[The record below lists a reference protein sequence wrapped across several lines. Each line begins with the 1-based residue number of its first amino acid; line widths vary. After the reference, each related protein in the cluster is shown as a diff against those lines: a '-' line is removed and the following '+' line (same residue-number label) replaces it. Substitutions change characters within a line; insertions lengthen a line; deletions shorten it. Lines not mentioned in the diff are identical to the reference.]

1 MLERFNKMSEIKKY
15 HYPQNLYY
23 AVNEWCDNT
32 LPEEPSE
39 DNLRGLEIALT
50 YLTPSMRDI
59 LIYRFRDLLS
69 NVDIGLKYDLSR
81 SRIND
86 LVNKGIKK
94 LSARSSREIITR
106 GLHGYIDY
114 RIKTS
119 VEAKEAIIEQKSYKK
134 GYEEGYADALS
145 NKKAKIREYHP
156 ASKIPIAEMDLP
168 VRPYNCLIKAGYKT
182 VYDVLQISATDIPK
196 IKNLGRYARR
206 EIALALD
213 RMGYI
218 NDIWKDWI

>member
-1 MLERFNKMSEIKKY
+1 MSEIKKY
-15 HYPQNLYY
+15 PYPQNLYH
-23 AVNEWCDNT
+23 AVNEWCDNI
-32 LPEEPSE
+32 LPEEPTE

-50 YLTPSMRDI
+50 YLTPSVKDI

-69 NVDIGLKYDLSR
+69 NVDIGMKFDLSR
-81 SRIND
+81 SRVND

-94 LSARSSREIITR
+94 LSARSSREIISM

-114 RIKTS
+114 HIKS
-119 VEAKEAIIEQKSYKK
+119 SIEANEAVVEQKAYKK

-145 NKKAKIREYHP
+145 EKEAKIRDYHS

-168 VRPYNCLIKAGYKT
+168 VRPYNCLIKAGYTT
-182 VYDVLQISATDIPK
+182 VYDVLHISTSDIPK

-218 NDIWKDWI
+218 NDVWKEWI